1 MPVKR
6 NMNKHQI
13 FSFLSQKNLQTLEVL
28 SKLDI
33 TNTEQLVYNIIY
45 RGNS

>member
-13 FSFLSQKNLQTLEVL
+13 LSFLSQENLQTLEVL
-28 SKLDI
+28 SKPDI
-33 TNTEQLVYNIIY
+33 TNTEQLI
-45 RGNS
+45 S